1 MTPDVAL
8 LVLRLFAGL
17 TLAGH
22 GAQHVFGAW
31 GGPGLENWSNN
42 LARMGLPAAALL
54 GAVHGYAE
62 LLGGLALALGL
73 LTPIA
78 AALLAV
84 PMIVATWRVHS
95 KNGFWIMKGG
105 YEYSLTH
112 LVIFVV
118 LGVTGPGAYA
128 LDSPLGLGAY
138 AAPTFLIAGGVGIM
152 ATAAATQQP
161 AFPEEERRRRV
172 A

>member
-1 MTPDVAL
+1 M
-8 LVLRLFAGL
+8 
-17 TLAGH
+17 
-22 GAQHVFGAW
+22 
-31 GGPGLENWSNN
+31 
-42 LARMGLPAAALL
+42 
-54 GAVHGYAE
+54 
-62 LLGGLALALGL
+62 ALGL
-73 LTPIA
+73 LAPIA

-84 PMIVATWRVHS
+84 TMIVATWRVHW

-118 LGVTGPGAYA
+118 LGLTGPGAYA
-128 LDSPLGLGAY
+128 LDSRLGLGAY
-138 AAPTFLIAGGVGIM
+138 AAPLFLIAGGLGII
-152 ATAAATQQP
+152 ATPAATRQP